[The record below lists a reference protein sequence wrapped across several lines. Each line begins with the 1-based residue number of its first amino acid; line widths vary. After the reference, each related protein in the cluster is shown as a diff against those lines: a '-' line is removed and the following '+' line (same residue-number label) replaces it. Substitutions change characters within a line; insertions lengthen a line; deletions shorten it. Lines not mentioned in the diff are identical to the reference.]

1 MICQREPG
9 ARCMYHMDIAL
20 HDERPFWL
28 KRPLKGKQSRDARNA
43 SLGSATPSTK
53 VSSIKN
59 IQNKDPFVHMIYIYD
74 IYIHDYIH
82 DYI

>member
-1 MICQREPG
+1 
-9 ARCMYHMDIAL
+9 MYHMDIAL

-53 VSSIKN
+53 VSSIKD
-59 IQNKDPFVHMIYIYD
+59 IQNKDPFVHMIYIYIYIYMIY

>member
-1 MICQREPG
+1 
-9 ARCMYHMDIAL
+9 MYHMDIAL

-53 VSSIKN
+53 VSSIKD

>member
-1 MICQREPG
+1 
-9 ARCMYHMDIAL
+9 MDIAL

-53 VSSIKN
+53 VSSIKD

-74 IYIHDYIH
+74 IYIYMIIYTIIYNYI
-82 DYI
+82 